1 MKKNASIG
9 LLAILLLFGYLF
21 IPKIVQRLSS
31 NTTVDSSRTVK
42 PGYDELR
49 YIELNGTPK
58 KVPEFLFLNQDSLY
72 VSNED
77 FKGKVYLAEF
87 FFSRCPSICPIMNKN
102 MKILY
107 DRFAER
113 DDFAIA
119 SFTIDPEH
127 DTPLV

>member
-87 FFSRCPSICPIMNKN
+87 FFSRCPSI
-102 MKILY
+102 
-107 DRFAER
+107 
-113 DDFAIA
+113 
-119 SFTIDPEH
+119 
-127 DTPLV
+127 